1 MVLRT
6 LVRVA
11 GVAAL
16 GVAAALGA
24 VAVGT
29 TPVGTT
35 PVRAA
40 AAAAVVESGFRR
52 LRLRRRA
59 VAAAVMVAA
68 VMVAAVIVAA
78 VMVVGNLWIKSWLP
92 QKSVSWPRAST
103 RVGRRALSVIQ
114 SMISPS
120 RPNSVPR
127 PTAAG
132 RGFAVACACMSPLL
146 APLRHAGAV

>member
-1 MVLRT
+1 MVLGT

-16 GVAAALGA
+16 GGATAVGA

-29 TPVGTT
+29 TPVG
-35 PVRAA
+35 AA

-59 VAAAVMVAA
+59 VAAVVMVASDMVAA
-68 VMVAAVIVAA
+68 VMVASVMVAAVIMVAT
-78 VMVVGNLWIKSWLP
+78 VMVVGNLWIKSRRPL
-92 QKSVSWPRAST
+92 KSVSWPRAST
-103 RVGRRALSVIQ
+103 RVGRPAVSVIQ
-114 SMISPS
+114 SMISPT

-127 PTAAG
+127 RAADRNLSAWSYTTDPWDAHSG
-132 RGFAVACACMSPLL
+132 
-146 APLRHAGAV
+146 